1 MPEQLVLASGSRSR
15 LRVLRLAGIDPEVVE
30 SGVDESFG
38 DLDTAPAVALLAQ
51 RKARAIS
58 ERRPGALVLGC
69 DSMLDLEGTALGKP
83 ATAEEAKRMWSA
95 LAGKNATL
103 LTGHCLVPGTAGSPE
118 ICEVGRTVVHFG
130 RPSGQEVDAYVASG
144 EPLGM
149 AGAFSIDGL
158 GAAFVDGIEGDA
170 GNVLGVSLPL
180 LRKMLASLGLR
191 ITDFWGRTDRPD
203 GYS

>member
-1 MPEQLVLASGSRSR
+1 
-15 LRVLRLAGIDPEVVE
+15 VLRLAGIEPEVVE

-38 DLDTAPAVALLAQ
+38 DLDTVEAVAILAR
-51 RKARAIS
+51 RKTLAVAD
-58 ERRPGALVLGC
+58 RRPGALILGC

-83 ATAEEAKRMWSA
+83 ANPAEAKRIWTV
-95 LAGKNATL
+95 LAGKSATL
-103 LTGHCLVPGTAGSPE
+103 LTGHCLVSGSEGTE
-118 ICEVGRTVVHFG
+118 ICEVGSTVVHFG
-130 RPSGQEVDAYVASG
+130 RPSPEEIDAYVSSG

-158 GAAFVDGIEGDA
+158 GSAFVDGIEGDA

-180 LRKMLASLGLR
+180 LRKMLFSLGR
-191 ITDFWGRTDRPD
+191 SITDLWSRSD